1 MAERPVKVMRR
12 RRGGMR
18 GGMSFFHE
26 GIGFREIQMR
36 LLGKALYPHNP
47 HPARVQE
54 HVVKEGVGV
63 L

>member
-1 MAERPVKVMRR
+1 
-12 RRGGMR
+12 MR

-36 LLGKALYPHNP
+36 LLGKALHPHNP